1 MRGVEPPSQAWEAW
15 VMPLYNIRNVK
26 KPLKPSDTLTKTLLN
41 VNKHKKTEILRATNA
56 LSPYV
61 FHKRVRYKPAQN

>member
-1 MRGVEPPSQAWEAW
+1 
-15 VMPLYNIRNVK
+15 
-26 KPLKPSDTLTKTLLN
+26 LLN